1 MEDKVKVNLVQVEEE
16 EEEKREDAK
25 EILKLIILE
34 LKGKKEAMGVVGVM
48 VEEEVVVMEV
58 VMEEVAV
65 MEVVVKVEEEK
76 LNLKIL
82 GKFLRPVR
90 LKINSFKNI

>member
-1 MEDKVKVNLVQVEEE
+1 MEVDRKAVVNGILETEEVKVVEE
-16 EEEKREDAK
+16 
-25 EILKLIILE
+25 
-34 LKGKKEAMGVVGVM
+34 
-48 VEEEVVVMEV
+48 
-58 VMEEVAV
+58 
-65 MEVVVKVEEEK
+65 VVKVEEEK

>member
-1 MEDKVKVNLVQVEEE
+1 M
-16 EEEKREDAK
+16 
-25 EILKLIILE
+25 
-34 LKGKKEAMGVVGVM
+34 VGVM
-48 VEEEVVVMEV
+48 VEEEGV
-58 VMEEVAV
+58 VMEEVKV
-65 MEVVVKVEEEK
+65 VEEVVKVEEEK

>member
-1 MEDKVKVNLVQVEEE
+1 M
-16 EEEKREDAK
+16 
-25 EILKLIILE
+25 
-34 LKGKKEAMGVVGVM
+34 VGVM
-48 VEEEVVVMEV
+48 VEEEGVVMEV
-58 VMEEVAV
+58 VMEEVKV
-65 MEVVVKVEEEK
+65 VEEVVKVEEEK

>member
-1 MEDKVKVNLVQVEEE
+1 M
-16 EEEKREDAK
+16 
-25 EILKLIILE
+25 
-34 LKGKKEAMGVVGVM
+34 VGVM
-48 VEEEVVVMEV
+48 VEEEGVVMEV
-58 VMEEVAV
+58 VMEEVK
-65 MEVVVKVEEEK
+65 VVVKVEEK